1 MSIDPVTGGGTA
13 ERTIQMAKH
22 LMKAGVQA
30 SILTS
35 DIGMNQERM
44 KSLAGIDVK
53 VLPCLLQ
60 RFNIPRFDYQE
71 LKKII
76 SGNDIVHLMNHWT
89 LINAIVSTICIKMG
103 KPYVVCPA
111 GALPIYGRSR
121 VLKKTYNALIGTN
134 LIRKASRHI
143 AIPAQEADQFLDYG
157 ISPQSVDVIPNG
169 IDPADFEA
177 KDDHRFRVKHGLGD
191 QPLVLFMGRLNV
203 IKGPDLLLHAL
214 AGTKASLPDHHFV
227 FGGPD
232 GGMLSTLMEI
242 TRQHGLEDRVH
253 FIGYVGGAEKSWAYH
268 AADLL
273 AIPSR
278 QEAMSI
284 VALEAG
290 AAGTPVLM
298 TDVCGFNQIG
308 AIGAGIIVEPTIDG
322 IQKGLANLNDSD
334 ELSAMGSRLKRYVLE
349 HHTWDSVIN
358 QYIHLFEAI
367 LRAA

>member
-22 LMKAGVQA
+22 LTKAGIQS

-35 DIGMNQERM
+35 DIGMHHEPM
-44 KSLAGIDVK
+44 KTLAGIDLK
-53 VLPCLLQ
+53 VLPCLLP
-60 RFNIPRFDYQE
+60 RFYIPRFDYQE

-76 SGNDIVHLMNHWT
+76 SDNDIVHLMNHWT
-89 LINAIVSTICIKMG
+89 LINAIVSAICIKMG

-121 VLKKTYNALIGTN
+121 MLKKTYNALIGTKI
-134 LIRKASRHI
+134 IRNASRHI
-143 AIPAQEADQFLDYG
+143 AIPAQEADQFLAYG
-157 ISPQSVDVIPNG
+157 IKPQSVDVIPNG

-177 KDDHRFRVKHGLGD
+177 KDDRSFREKHGLGD
-191 QPLVLFMGRLNV
+191 QPFVLFMGRLNI

-214 AGTKASLPDHHFV
+214 ARIKASLPDHHLV
-227 FGGPD
+227 FGGPN
-232 GGMLSTLMEI
+232 GGMLSTLKDVA
-242 TRQHGLEDRVH
+242 RQHGLEERIH
-253 FIGYVGGAEKSWAYH
+253 FIGYIGGEEKSWAYH
-268 AADLL
+268 AAELL

-284 VALEAG
+284 VAIEAG
-290 AAGTPVLM
+290 VTGTPVLM

-308 AIGAGIIVEPTIDG
+308 DIGAGIIVKPTIAG
-322 IQKGLANLNDSD
+322 IQKGLSVLKDT
-334 ELSAMGSRLKRYVLE
+334 EKLKIMGGRLKAHVLE
-349 HHTWDSVIN
+349 NYTWASVIKK
-358 QYIHLFEAI
+358 YIHLFEDL